1 MKPVSQQARM
11 MLMLISAFFYLGR
24 INAHKRRCIQSK
36 KTDLLYFSVVST
48 LLLAPTVLYFAFL
61 PMIPCSL
68 SLPLRRDKRRY
79 FDKIG
84 GLSKGHMALEH
95 VDVDEPKI
103 V

>member
-1 MKPVSQQARM
+1 MFEHD
-11 MLMLISAFFYLGR
+11 LISAFFYLGR

-61 PMIPCSL
+61 PHDLLFSL
-68 SLPLRRDKRRY
+68 SPSLRRDKPRGIIQCVVVHVGILI
-79 FDKIG
+79 KSG
-84 GLSKGHMALEH
+84 ALEH